1 MKQHQAND
9 LFNKYQQGKCTEEEL
24 SLLESWYNLPE
35 SEPLAFNADEIL
47 KAKAEVWQKLPLHQP
62 KKTIKLWRTVG
73 IAASLL
79 LAISIGFVVFSQRNK
94 AGQDLTASN
103 DIKPGGKNA
112 TLKLAD
118 GREIILNNLATG
130 EVLQQEGLKITKTA
144 NGQLIYTVQGSAD
157 HEALAFNSIST
168 PLGGTYQVIL
178 PDGTKVWLN
187 SASSLKYP
195 TAFKDNKREVELV
208 GEGYFEVAHNA
219 QKPFH
224 VITKTQ
230 DIAVLGTHFNLS
242 AYPDDDFA
250 KTTLYEGKVE
260 VRAQDQVVVL
270 KPNEQAVLQGGK
282 LLVKQID
289 NEGDLAWKN
298 NEFSFSSE
306 RLGEILKKLG
316 RWYDVEF
323 ECPKDLENLE
333 FGGYISRDKSL
344 KQALNMIDQEG
355 TVHFKIE
362 GRKITAMK

>member
-9 LFNKYQQGKCTEEEL
+9 LLNKYQQGTCTEEEL
-24 SLLESWYNLPE
+24 SLLESWYNEPE
-35 SEPLAFNADEIL
+35 SETIAFEPDEL
-47 KAKAEVWQKLPLHQP
+47 LSAWTEVWQKLPVYQA
-62 KKTIKLWRTVG
+62 KKTIKLWRAIT

-79 LAISIGFVVFSQRNK
+79 LALSIGFVLFSKRDK
-94 AGQDLTASN
+94 AGQDLTVKN

-144 NGQLIYTVQGSAD
+144 NGQLIYTVQGTAG
-157 HEALAFNSIST
+157 HEAVAYNSIST
-168 PLGGTYQVIL
+168 PQGGTYQVIL

-195 TAFKDNKREVELV
+195 TAFTATRREVELV
-208 GEGYFEVAHNA
+208 GEGYFEVAHDT

-230 DIAVLGTHFNLS
+230 DVAVLGTHFNLS

-250 KTTLYEGKVE
+250 KTTLYQGKVE
-260 VRAQDQVVVL
+260 VRAQNLAVVL
-270 KPNEQAVLQGGK
+270 KPNEQAVVQAGK
-282 LLVKQID
+282 ISVKPID
-289 NEGDLAWKN
+289 GEGDSAWKN
-298 NEFSFSSE
+298 NEFSFSNE

-333 FGGYISRDKSL
+333 FGGYISREKSL

-355 TVHFKIE
+355 TIHFKIE